1 MSVKSD
7 FSNNRIT
14 LIRLFCAII
23 VLVSHLDWIAGN
35 PTDNFRRLGLYAVAI
50 FFGLSG
56 FLLTDSIL
64 RGGAN
69 FNFIRNRVLRIFPG
83 YIGVLILTS
92 LFFAPIYHII
102 KMREFDYIFTQDNV
116 LYIFR
121 NITTYILQYD
131 INGSLK
137 TSNVPNWNP
146 PLWTLWYELV
156 CYFLLFILIR
166 VLGTRYISIVKVFL
180 PTFVAIYL
188 LEGFLIIHIPSRI
201 NGVIYYASFF
211 FLGSFLYIKKI
222 HEKFNLFVVL
232 VFASLLSF
240 LIPRNSDTI
249 FFDNRDF
256 VLGLFLVPLSI
267 FVSFNPKVTT
277 KLRND
282 YSFGIY
288 IYSAPISQLLILNF
302 DTIGQNWILYASCTL
317 GVTLIFSWLSWNLI
331 EKPALKLK
339 KRTVLKLD

>member
-1 MSVKSD
+1 MVVKSD

-23 VLVSHLDWIAGN
+23 VLVSHLDWIAGK
-35 PTDNFRRLGLYAVAI
+35 PTDDFLRLGLYAVAI

-69 FNFIRNRVLRIFPG
+69 SNFIKNRVLRIFPG
-83 YIGVLILTS
+83 LLGVLVLTS
-92 LFFAPIYHII
+92 FFFAPLYHII
-102 KMREFDYIFTQDNV
+102 KMREFQYIFSQDNI

-121 NITTYILQYD
+121 NMTTYLQQKN
-131 INGSLK
+131 INGSLEA
-137 TSNVPNWNP
+137 SNVPNWNP
-146 PLWTLWYELV
+146 SLWTLWYELV
-156 CYFLLFILIR
+156 CYFFLFILVR
-166 VLGTRYISIVKVFL
+166 ALGKRYFSIINVFL
-180 PTFVAIYL
+180 PSLIAIYL
-188 LEGFLIIHIPSRI
+188 SLGFLTIDIPGRVEM
-201 NGVIYYASFF
+201 VIYHASFF
-211 FLGSFLYIKKI
+211 FLGSFLYIKKV
-222 HEKFNLFVVL
+222 HGKFNLLVVL
-232 VFASLLSF
+232 IFGSLLSF
-240 LIPRNSDTI
+240 LIPRNSDTVY
-249 FFDNRDF
+249 FDNRDF

-267 FVSFNPKVTT
+267 FLSFKPKVSK

-302 DTIGQNWILYASCTL
+302 EIMRQNWIMYASCTL

-339 KRTVLKLD
+339 KRSVL

>member
-1 MSVKSD
+1 
-7 FSNNRIT
+7 
-14 LIRLFCAII
+14 

-35 PTDNFRRLGLYAVAI
+35 PTDNLRRLGLYAVAI

-69 FNFIRNRVLRIFPG
+69 SNFIRNRVLRIFPG
-83 YIGVLILTS
+83 LIGVLVLTS
-92 LFFAPIYHII
+92 LFFAPLYHII
-102 KMREFDYIFTQDNV
+102 ETREFEYIFSQDNF

-121 NITTYILQYD
+121 NMTTYILQSD
-131 INGSLK
+131 INSSLED
-137 TSNVPNWNP
+137 SNVPNWNP

-166 VLGTRYISIVKVFL
+166 TLGTRYISIINIFL
-180 PTFVAIYL
+180 PTFIAIYL
-188 LEGFLIIHIPSRI
+188 LRGFLIIHIPSRI
-201 NGVIYYASFF
+201 NMVIYYASFF
-211 FLGSFLYIKKI
+211 FLGSFLYIKKV
-222 HEKFNLFVVL
+222 HEKINLFIVL
-232 VFASLLSF
+232 IFASLLSF
-240 LIPRNSDTI
+240 LIPRNSDTV

-267 FVSFNPKVTT
+267 FLSFNPKVTI

-288 IYSAPISQLLILNF
+288 IYSAPISQLLILKF
-302 DTIGQNWILYASCTL
+302 DAMRQNWLIYASCTL

-339 KRTVLKLD
+339 NVKFFH

>member
-1 MSVKSD
+1 MTAKSD

-35 PTDNFRRLGLYAVAI
+35 TTDNFRRLGLYAVAI

-56 FLLTDSIL
+56 FLLTESII

-69 FNFIRNRVLRIFPG
+69 SNFIRNRVLRIFPG
-83 YIGVLILTS
+83 LFGVLVLTS
-92 LFFAPIYHII
+92 LFFAPLYHIT
-102 KMREFDYIFTQDNV
+102 KMRKFEYIFTQDNV

-121 NITTYILQYD
+121 NMTTYILQSD
-131 INGSLK
+131 INRSLEA
-137 TSNVPNWNP
+137 SNVPNWNP

-156 CYFLLFILIR
+156 CYFLLFVLIGA
-166 VLGTRYISIVKVFL
+166 LGTRYISIIKVVL
-180 PTFVAIYL
+180 PIFIAIYL

-201 NGVIYYASFF
+201 NMGIYYASFF
-211 FLGSFLYIKKI
+211 FLGSFLYINKVQ
-222 HEKFNLFVVL
+222 EKFNLFIVL
-232 VFASLLSF
+232 IFGLLLSF
-240 LIPRNSDTI
+240 LIPRNSDTV
-249 FFDNRDF
+249 FFDSRDF
-256 VLGLFLVPLSI
+256 VLGLFLIPLSI
-267 FVSFNPKVTT
+267 LLSFNPKVST

-288 IYSAPISQLLILNF
+288 IYSAPISHLLVLNF
-302 DTIGQNWILYASCTL
+302 EAMRQNWIMYACCTL
-317 GVTLIFSWLSWNLI
+317 GVTFIFSWFSWNLI

-339 KRTVLKLD
+339 KRAVL